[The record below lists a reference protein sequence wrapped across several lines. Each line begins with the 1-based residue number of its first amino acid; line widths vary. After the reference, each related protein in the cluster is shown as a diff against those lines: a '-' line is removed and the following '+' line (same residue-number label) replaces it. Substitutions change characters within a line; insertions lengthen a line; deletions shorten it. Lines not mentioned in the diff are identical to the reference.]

1 MHSLDT
7 PSWLSWHG
15 GFHTCARFPNR
26 IDTGEGGDHCDGE
39 PLELAIAPYTAPLMV
54 TSSVLGSFRASE
66 ATRAEFMAL
75 IRQSQ

>member
-1 MHSLDT
+1 MGLAGAE
-7 PSWLSWHG
+7 LSG
-15 GFHTCARFPNR
+15 VEKT
-26 IDTGEGGDHCDGE
+26 DS
-39 PLELAIAPYTAPLMV
+39 LMV